1 MWLWLATATVDDH
14 LPTTPLPIEWCHRSL
29 PCQIALNRHRRYPM
43 GSFIWTTNLPSS
55 FKWRQSGIQKK
66 LRPTRTQLS
75 DFAIQTVEKP
85 WCSGLPLRL
94 GEIRFI
100 LQLLHIRVKFSLRG
114 GGMQAVLPQHFIE
127 VGAVSAGKL
136 GGT

>member
-1 MWLWLATATVDDH
+1 MSSVSPLSDRTEPPPTISYGLVYMDNELAEQLQVEAVWHT
-14 LPTTPLPIEWCHRSL
+14 
-29 PCQIALNRHRRYPM
+29 
-43 GSFIWTTNLPSS
+43 
-55 FKWRQSGIQKK
+55 KK
-66 LRPTRTQLS
+66 ARPTRTQLS
-75 DFAIQTVEKP
+75 DFAIQTVENP